1 MTGLRFVLKAM
12 IACIALAMVVPGKRT
27 ISVIASTPPQAAKRI
42 ALSFDDVPR
51 GRGAFLTPDERTA
64 RLVETFRSRHVP
76 QPVFFLNP
84 NRIVHFGDGIDAPKR
99 IAAYVAAGG
108 VLANHTNTHPKLS
121 KVAADIFLADIDR
134 AEAYL
139 KTQGKAYR
147 PWLRFPYLDEGGPDK
162 AKRDAVRAGLAAR
175 GMMNGYATIDGSD
188 WNMEGQAIAA
198 RKAGK
203 AIDMDALRD
212 LYVETHVRSADF
224 GDELARRAL
233 GRSPAHVLL
242 LHETDM
248 AGLFLGD
255 LIDAL
260 RQDGWEIIGAD
271 EAYADPMHRERPD
284 VAWTAGTMIEQLAW
298 EKKLAKPRW
307 YERNDVKV
315 ANALFAERVLH
326 EKLGAGK

>member
-1 MTGLRFVLKAM
+1 MLRWVLKTLIYAV
-12 IACIALAMVVPGKRT
+12 ALAFVVPGQRT
-27 ISVIASTPPQAAKRI
+27 INVIAAPQPVAEKRI

-51 GRGAFLTPDERTA
+51 GAGAFLTPDERTA
-64 RLVETFRSRHVP
+64 RLVEIFRSRKVP

-84 NRIVHFGDGIDAPKR
+84 VRIVHFGSGIDAPKR

-108 VLANHTNTHPKLS
+108 VLANHTDSHPKLT
-121 KVAADIFLADIDR
+121 KVPADYYLADIDR
-134 AEAYL
+134 AAAYL

-147 PWLRFPYLDEGGPDK
+147 PWFRFPFLDEGGPDK
-162 AKRDAVRAGLAAR
+162 VKRDAVRAGLAAR
-175 GMMNGYATIDGSD
+175 GLMNGYATIDGSD

-198 RKAGK
+198 KKAGK

-212 LYVETHVRSADF
+212 LYVETHVQSADF
-224 GDELARRAL
+224 GDDLARRAL

-260 RQDGWEIIGAD
+260 RKHGWTIIGAD
-271 EAYADPMHRERPD
+271 EAYADPIHLEKPD
-284 VAWTAGTMIEQLAW
+284 VAWTAGTLIEQIAW
-298 EKKLAKPRW
+298 EKKLPKPRW
-307 YERNDVKV
+307 YERNDVKI

-326 EKLGAGK
+326 EEKKP

>member
-1 MTGLRFVLKAM
+1 MILVRVVLKTL
-12 IACIALAMVVPGKRT
+12 IYGIALALVVPGQRE
-27 ISVIASTPPQAAKRI
+27 IGVHASPQPVAGKRI

-51 GRGAFLTPDERTA
+51 GAGAFLTPDERTA
-64 RLVETFRSRHVP
+64 RLVETFRSRQVP

-84 NRIVHFGDGIDAPKR
+84 VRIAHFGSGIDAPKR
-99 IAAYVAAGG
+99 IAAYVAAGA
-108 VLANHTNTHPKLS
+108 VLANHTDSHPKLT
-121 KVAADIFLADIDR
+121 KVSAEYFLTDIDR

-188 WNMEGQAIAA
+188 WNMEGQTIAA
-198 RKAGK
+198 KKVGK

-212 LYVETHVRSADF
+212 LYVETHVQSADF
-224 GDELARRAL
+224 GDDLARRAL

-248 AGLFLGD
+248 AGLFLDD

-260 RQDGWEIIGAD
+260 RKDGWTIIGAD
-271 EAYADPMHRERPD
+271 EAYADPIHLERPD
-284 VAWTAGTMIEQLAW
+284 VAWTAGTLIEQIAW
-298 EKKLAKPRW
+298 EKKLPKPRW
-307 YERNDVKV
+307 YERNDVKI
-315 ANALFAERVLH
+315 ADALFAERVLH
-326 EKLGAGK
+326 EEKKP